1 MNLEQLEA
9 KARAKQQK
17 NQAKNATSIT
27 RSPTQIAQQAINET
41 IGIHQGPNTKQ
52 SDNPNVQI
60 LLERINKYEAEIEA
74 LKLMGAKGVEPTKN
88 QEKILVA
95 IRNEILN
102 QDKKTPVVTR
112 SMFIK
117 TYKVSSRLLDSSI
130 KELLSKEIISRKKV
144 VYAGALAT
152 FEYEIVGQAAT

>member
-9 KARAKQQK
+9 KARAKNQK
-17 NQAKNATSIT
+17 NQPKQEATT
-27 RSPTQIAQQAINET
+27 RTPVNIIVQQAINET
-41 IGIHQGPNTKQ
+41 IGVKNIQQESAGSHVQG
-52 SDNPNVQI
+52 
-60 LLERINKYEAEIEA
+60 LLEKINKYEAEIEV
-74 LKLMGAKGVEPTKN
+74 LKLMNTKGVGPTKN

-102 QDKKTPVVTR
+102 QNKNQPVITR

-117 TYKVSSRLLDSSI
+117 TYRVSSRLFDGSLKDLLA
-130 KELLSKEIISRKKV
+130 KEVISRKQV

-152 FEYEIVGQAAT
+152 FAYEFVTLKTT

>member
-17 NQAKNATSIT
+17 SQSKTATIAT
-27 RSPTQIAQQAINET
+27 RSPAQITQQAINET
-41 IGIHQGPNTKQ
+41 IGLTPEPSANKNDN
-52 SDNPNVQI
+52 SDVQV
-60 LLERINKYEAEIEA
+60 LMAKINKYEAEIEA
-74 LKLMGAKGVEPTKN
+74 LKIMSAKGIGPTKN
-88 QEKILVA
+88 QEKILIA

-102 QDKKTPVVTR
+102 QNKKTPVVTR

-130 KELLSKEIISRKKV
+130 KELLSKEIIIRKKV

-152 FEYEIVGQAAT
+152 FEYEIIGQVST